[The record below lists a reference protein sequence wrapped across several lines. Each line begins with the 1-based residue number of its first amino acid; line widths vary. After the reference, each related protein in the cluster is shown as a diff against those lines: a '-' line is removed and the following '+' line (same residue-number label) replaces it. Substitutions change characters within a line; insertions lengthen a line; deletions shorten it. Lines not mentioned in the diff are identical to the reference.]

1 MKKNIVLSSV
11 VAVAVVGMLALSGC
25 GGNSGSSTTT
35 DNNVEDSK
43 AGKISVVAGTDSSV
57 KVSFGDSK
65 KDYGQDDVTVTVKNI
80 KCGGTTTVK
89 ATETACETKCTVTN
103 PCDVVIETG
112 CGTVSANNTL
122 ENGTSAA
129 AANEAFAEAAGAKDK
144 DGNSV
149 GPGAGEF
156 LGYDGITVLTSDDVN
171 SCTIDYSTFIVCAMD
186 KDGKKYYVSQ
196 DAPTGTDTGAQA
208 VEALVAITTVVDG
221 KEVTEW
227 RRVPLQWK
235 SKTGDDGQTLSG
247 QPYVEL
253 SNLALN
259 GNLPAKVKVY
269 TILKVAGSR
278 SHGDKVTGVSGGTGA
293 VGE

>member
-11 VAVAVVGMLALSGC
+11 AAVAVVGMLALSGC
-25 GGNSGSSTTT
+25 GGNSGTTT
-35 DNNVEDSK
+35 PANNVEDSK
-43 AGKISVVAGTDSSV
+43 AGTISVVAGTDS
-57 KVSFGDSK
+57 KTLTVSFGDSK
-65 KDYGQDDVTVTVKNI
+65 KDHGQDDVTVTVKNI
-80 KCGGTTTVK
+80 KCGTTTEE
-89 ATETACETKCTVTN
+89 ATEEACETKRTFAK
-103 PCDVVIETG
+103 PCGVVIETG
-112 CGTVSANNTL
+112 CGTVSSANNKL
-122 ENGTSAA
+122 EKGTSAA

-149 GPGAGEF
+149 GPVAGEF
-156 LGYDGITVLTSDDVN
+156 LGYDGVTVLTSDDVN

-208 VEALVAITTVVDG
+208 VEALVSITTVVDG

-269 TILKVAGSR
+269 TILKVAGSK
-278 SHGDKVTGVSGGTGA
+278 SHGGKVTGVSGGTGA

>member
-1 MKKNIVLSSV
+1 MR
-11 VAVAVVGMLALSGC
+11 ATFGC
-25 GGNSGSSTTT
+25 VT
-35 DNNVEDSK
+35 
-43 AGKISVVAGTDSSV
+43 
-57 KVSFGDSK
+57 GDG
-65 KDYGQDDVTVTVKNI
+65 DGD
-80 KCGGTTTVK
+80 
-89 ATETACETKCTVTN
+89 
-103 PCDVVIETG
+103 CDG
-112 CGTVSANNTL
+112 DC
-122 ENGTSAA
+122 
-129 AANEAFAEAAGAKDK
+129 
-144 DGNSV
+144 DG
-149 GPGAGEF
+149 
-156 LGYDGITVLTSDDVN
+156 DGDCDCDCDVLTSDDVN

-208 VEALVAITTVVDG
+208 VEALVSITTVVDG

-227 RRVPLQWK
+227 RRVPLKWK

-269 TILKVAGSR
+269 TILKVAGSK
-278 SHGDKVTGVSGGTGA
+278 SHGGKVTGVSGGTGA